1 MGTPQHS
8 RTSVPTGILSDGER
22 QFFLGEKEVE
32 DPDGYERN
40 ARYRARQRMDQI
52 EKDLEVLREN
62 GQEDLVN
69 EFLNRFGRVERL
81 EREVERLRDE
91 LSEDQQD
98 GDR

>member
-1 MGTPQHS
+1 MGTPQQT

-22 QFFLGEKEVE
+22 EFFLGEKEVE

-52 EKDLEVLREN
+52 ENDLEVLRES

-81 EREVERLRDE
+81 EREVEQLRSE
-91 LSEDQQD
+91 LSEQD
-98 GDR
+98 DDSAK